1 MNIFDGEIEHFNRT
15 MRDIGLEY
23 GDDKKVCREKMI
35 AFMCETLE
43 KFGCEEGVRIFQENY
58 EH

>member
-23 GDDKKVCREKMI
+23 GDDKKSAVKR
-35 AFMCETLE
+35 
-43 KFGCEEGVRIFQENY
+43 
-58 EH
+58 